1 MLTVK
6 YSKLEQARFLSH
18 LDMQTILQRTIK
30 RAGFMP
36 IFTQGFNPRPIFK
49 MSKPLPLGVASK
61 CEYFSVDIP
70 NISKEAFIKDCAGQT
85 PKGIEFLDVWVTER
99 DPKVFNL
106 GAVSEYDILLKN
118 FKQDKFSLV
127 KKAINEGFVVRK
139 KQKRQYIIQD
149 VSNLIVDIGY
159 VKNKMIVRLLS
170 TESLNLWINEFLSWI
185 NTLLSADLEI
195 SNVVKTNQY
204 IGKEDISID
213 TYLSK
218 MELNLKK

>member
-1 MLTVK
+1 M
-6 YSKLEQARFLSH
+6 
-18 LDMQTILQRTIK
+18 
-30 RAGFMP
+30 
-36 IFTQGFNPRPIFK
+36 
-49 MSKPLPLGVASK
+49 
-61 CEYFSVDIP
+61 
-70 NISKEAFIKDCAGQT
+70 
-85 PKGIEFLDVWVTER
+85 TER

-106 GAVSEYDILLKN
+106 GAVSEYEILLKN
-118 FKQDKFSLV
+118 IKQDKFSLV

-170 TESLNLWINEFLSWI
+170 TESLNLRINDFLSARI

-204 IGKEDISID
+204 IE
-213 TYLSK
+213 
-218 MELNLKK
+218 

>member
-1 MLTVK
+1 
-6 YSKLEQARFLSH
+6 
-18 LDMQTILQRTIK
+18 
-30 RAGFMP
+30 
-36 IFTQGFNPRPIFK
+36 

-106 GAVSEYDILLKN
+106 GAVSEYEILLKN
-118 FKQDKFSLV
+118 IKQDKFSLV
-127 KKAINEGFVVRK
+127 KKQSMKVLLFAK
-139 KQKRQYIIQD
+139 TKRQYIIQD

-170 TESLNLWINEFLSWI
+170 TESLNLRINDFLSGI

-195 SNVVKTNQY
+195 SNVVKQIN
-204 IGKEDISID
+204 ILVKKI
-213 TYLSK
+213 YL
-218 MELNLKK
+218 